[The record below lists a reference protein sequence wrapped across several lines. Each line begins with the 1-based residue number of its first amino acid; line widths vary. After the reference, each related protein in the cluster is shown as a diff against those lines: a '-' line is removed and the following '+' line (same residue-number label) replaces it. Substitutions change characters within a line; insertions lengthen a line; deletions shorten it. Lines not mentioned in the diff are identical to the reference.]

1 MCLQSLI
8 SFVCL
13 FLSVASWVVAENCE
27 NLAVLLQVSLCLK
40 TRRLPSSILP
50 NVDLS
55 RFAYMHIHYSPYFYY
70 MAIFIVE
77 LDGPFLNNVV
87 FFFLILLFA
96 SFSKLPSPV
105 HYRVLYPHYP
115 WELYSPSPYRISF
128 IFCLYQIPCFPESL
142 FLSLFLFTC
151 FYRVHLP
158 VTSWASG
165 RVSIGDKTCKT
176 FQI

>member
-87 FFFLILLFA
+87 FFFFWFSCLLHFPSFHHQFITEFFIPTTPGSSIPHHPTGFPSSFA
-96 SFSKLPSPV
+96 CIRSPASLNPCFCLSFCLLVSI
-105 HYRVLYPHYP
+105 
-115 WELYSPSPYRISF
+115 EF
-128 IFCLYQIPCFPESL
+128 IFQ
-142 FLSLFLFTC
+142 
-151 FYRVHLP
+151 
-158 VTSWASG
+158 
-165 RVSIGDKTCKT
+165 
-176 FQI
+176 